1 MQNKKE
7 SRYGFKKIL
16 VCLSM
21 MLLGSVMFII
31 PALAAAPN
39 ASTTMFN
46 LISLML
52 SMFKYVGA
60 AIFVW
65 AIIQFILATK
75 RSDADSKADAVQ
87 TAVCGIAMMS
97 IKTIVVGLGI
107 TDAIDG
113 ADSFN
118 DESLRLSRD
127 LESEKLL
134 TKANQILNLMTKC
147 YPILLTVKLNLTSQH
162 DKD

>member
-1 MQNKKE
+1 
-7 SRYGFKKIL
+7 
-16 VCLSM
+16 
-21 MLLGSVMFII
+21 MFII

-118 DESLRLSRD
+118 DESLTSSTTTTTPGHGSGTNNPD
-127 LESEKLL
+127 N
-134 TKANQILNLMTKC
+134 AG
-147 YPILLTVKLNLTSQH
+147 TV
-162 DKD
+162 

>member
-21 MLLGSVMFII
+21 MMLGSVMFIN
-31 PALAAAPN
+31 PALAAAPS

-87 TAVCGIAMMS
+87 TAVCGIALMG
-97 IKTIVVGLGI
+97 ITLVVQGLGI
-107 TDAIDG
+107 GKAIDQG
-113 ADSFN
+113 KPDTKFDDKMLSDSSHGEAKS
-118 DESLRLSRD
+118 DQP
-127 LESEKLL
+127 
-134 TKANQILNLMTKC
+134 T
-147 YPILLTVKLNLTSQH
+147 
-162 DKD
+162 

>member
-1 MQNKKE
+1 MQMHKK
-7 SRYGFKKIL
+7 KKINCMKL
-16 VCLSM
+16 VICFVM

-31 PALAAAPN
+31 PAFAAAPN
-39 ASTTMFN
+39 ANEAMVK
-46 LISLML
+46 LINLML

-65 AIIQFILATK
+65 TIIQFILATK

-118 DESLRLSRD
+118 DESLKTSTTTPGHGSGTNNPD
-127 LESEKLL
+127 N
-134 TKANQILNLMTKC
+134 AG
-147 YPILLTVKLNLTSQH
+147 TVST
-162 DKD
+162 

>member
-46 LISLML
+46 LISLIL

-87 TAVCGIAMMS
+87 TAVCGIALMG
-97 IKTIVVGLGI
+97 ITLVVQGLGI
-107 TDAIDG
+107 GKAIDQG
-113 ADSFN
+113 KPDTKFDDKMLSDSSHGEAKS
-118 DESLRLSRD
+118 DQP
-127 LESEKLL
+127 
-134 TKANQILNLMTKC
+134 T
-147 YPILLTVKLNLTSQH
+147 
-162 DKD
+162 

>member
-1 MQNKKE
+1 MQMHKK
-7 SRYGFKKIL
+7 KKINCMKL
-16 VCLSM
+16 VICFVM

-31 PALAAAPN
+31 PAFAAAPN
-39 ASTTMFN
+39 AN
-46 LISLML
+46 EAIVKLINLML

-118 DESLRLSRD
+118 DESLKTSTTTPGHGSGTNNPD
-127 LESEKLL
+127 N
-134 TKANQILNLMTKC
+134 AG
-147 YPILLTVKLNLTSQH
+147 TV
-162 DKD
+162 

>member
-21 MLLGSVMFII
+21 MLLGSAMFII
-31 PALAAAPN
+31 PALATAPN

-87 TAVCGIAMMS
+87 TAVCGIALMG
-97 IKTIVVGLGI
+97 ITLVVQGLGI
-107 TDAIDG
+107 GKAIDQG
-113 ADSFN
+113 KPDTKFDDKMLSDSSHGEAKS
-118 DESLRLSRD
+118 DQP
-127 LESEKLL
+127 
-134 TKANQILNLMTKC
+134 T
-147 YPILLTVKLNLTSQH
+147 
-162 DKD
+162 

>member
-7 SRYGFKKIL
+7 SRHGFKKIL

-31 PALAAAPN
+31 PALATAPN

-87 TAVCGIAMMS
+87 TAVCGIALMG
-97 IKTIVVGLGI
+97 ITLVVQGLGI
-107 TDAIDG
+107 GQAIDQG
-113 ADSFN
+113 KPDTKFDDKVLSDSSHGEAKS
-118 DESLRLSRD
+118 DQP
-127 LESEKLL
+127 
-134 TKANQILNLMTKC
+134 T
-147 YPILLTVKLNLTSQH
+147 
-162 DKD
+162 

>member
-21 MLLGSVMFII
+21 MMLGSVMFII

-65 AIIQFILATK
+65 DIIQFILATK

-87 TAVCGIAMMS
+87 TAVCGIALMG
-97 IKTIVVGLGI
+97 ITLVVQGLGI
-107 TDAIDG
+107 GKAIDQG
-113 ADSFN
+113 KPDTKFDDKMLSDSSHGEAKS
-118 DESLRLSRD
+118 DQP
-127 LESEKLL
+127 
-134 TKANQILNLMTKC
+134 T
-147 YPILLTVKLNLTSQH
+147 
-162 DKD
+162 

>member
-21 MLLGSVMFII
+21 MMLGSVMFIN

-87 TAVCGIAMMS
+87 TAVCGIALMG
-97 IKTIVVGLGI
+97 ITLVVQGLGI
-107 TDAIDG
+107 GKAIDQG
-113 ADSFN
+113 KPDTKFDDKMLSDSSHGEAKS
-118 DESLRLSRD
+118 DQP
-127 LESEKLL
+127 
-134 TKANQILNLMTKC
+134 T
-147 YPILLTVKLNLTSQH
+147 
-162 DKD
+162 

>member
-21 MLLGSVMFII
+21 ILLGSVMFII

-118 DESLRLSRD
+118 DESL
-127 LESEKLL
+127 
-134 TKANQILNLMTKC
+134 T
-147 YPILLTVKLNLTSQH
+147 TSTTTTTPGH
-162 DKD
+162 GS

>member
-1 MQNKKE
+1 MQMHKK
-7 SRYGFKKIL
+7 KKINCMKL
-16 VCLSM
+16 VICFVM

-31 PALAAAPN
+31 PAFAAAPN
-39 ASTTMFN
+39 ANEAMVK
-46 LISLML
+46 LINLML

-118 DESLRLSRD
+118 DESLKTSTTTPGHG
-127 LESEKLL
+127 SG
-134 TKANQILNLMTKC
+134 TNNPNNAG
-147 YPILLTVKLNLTSQH
+147 TV
-162 DKD
+162 

>member
-1 MQNKKE
+1 MQMHKK
-7 SRYGFKKIL
+7 KKINCMKL
-16 VCLSM
+16 VICFVM

-31 PALAAAPN
+31 PAFAAAPN
-39 ASTTMFN
+39 ANEAMVK
-46 LISLML
+46 LINLML

-113 ADSFN
+113 ANSFN
-118 DESLRLSRD
+118 DESLKTSTTTPGHGSGSNNPD
-127 LESEKLL
+127 
-134 TKANQILNLMTKC
+134 NGG
-147 YPILLTVKLNLTSQH
+147 TV
-162 DKD
+162 

>member
-7 SRYGFKKIL
+7 NKYGFKKIL
-16 VCLSM
+16 VCFSM
-21 MLLGSVMFII
+21 MLLGSVMFIV
-31 PALAAAPN
+31 PALATAPN

-87 TAVCGIAMMS
+87 TAVCGIALMG
-97 IKTIVVGLGI
+97 ITLVVQGLGI
-107 TDAIDG
+107 GNAIDQSKPDTKFDDKMLS
-113 ADSFN
+113 DSSHGEAKS
-118 DESLRLSRD
+118 DQP
-127 LESEKLL
+127 
-134 TKANQILNLMTKC
+134 T
-147 YPILLTVKLNLTSQH
+147 
-162 DKD
+162 

>member
-52 SMFKYVGA
+52 SIFKYVGA

-87 TAVCGIAMMS
+87 TAVCGIALMG
-97 IKTIVVGLGI
+97 ITLVVQGLGI
-107 TDAIDG
+107 GKAIDQG
-113 ADSFN
+113 KPDTKFDDKMLSDSSHGEAKS
-118 DESLRLSRD
+118 DQP
-127 LESEKLL
+127 
-134 TKANQILNLMTKC
+134 T
-147 YPILLTVKLNLTSQH
+147 
-162 DKD
+162 

>member
-1 MQNKKE
+1 MQMHKK
-7 SRYGFKKIL
+7 KKINCMKL
-16 VCLSM
+16 VICFVM

-31 PALAAAPN
+31 PAFAAAPN
-39 ASTTMFN
+39 ANETMVK
-46 LISLML
+46 LINLML

-118 DESLRLSRD
+118 DESLKTSTTTPGHGSGTNNPD
-127 LESEKLL
+127 N
-134 TKANQILNLMTKC
+134 AG
-147 YPILLTVKLNLTSQH
+147 TV
-162 DKD
+162 

>member
-1 MQNKKE
+1 MQNKKD

-21 MLLGSVMFII
+21 MMLGSVMFII

-87 TAVCGIAMMS
+87 TAVCGIALMG
-97 IKTIVVGLGI
+97 ITLVVQGLGI
-107 TDAIDG
+107 GKAIDQG
-113 ADSFN
+113 KPDTKFDDKMLSDSSHGEAKS
-118 DESLRLSRD
+118 DQP
-127 LESEKLL
+127 
-134 TKANQILNLMTKC
+134 T
-147 YPILLTVKLNLTSQH
+147 
-162 DKD
+162 

>member
-87 TAVCGIAMMS
+87 TAVCGIALMG
-97 IKTIVVGLGI
+97 ITVVVQGLGI
-107 TDAIDG
+107 GKAIDQG
-113 ADSFN
+113 KPDTKFDDKMLSDSSHGEAKS
-118 DESLRLSRD
+118 DQP
-127 LESEKLL
+127 
-134 TKANQILNLMTKC
+134 T
-147 YPILLTVKLNLTSQH
+147 
-162 DKD
+162 

>member
-39 ASTTMFN
+39 ASTTKFN

-52 SMFKYVGA
+52 SVFKYVGA

-113 ADSFN
+113 ANSFN
-118 DESLRLSRD
+118 DESLTTSTTTPGHGSGTNNPD
-127 LESEKLL
+127 N
-134 TKANQILNLMTKC
+134 AG
-147 YPILLTVKLNLTSQH
+147 TV
-162 DKD
+162 

>member
-1 MQNKKE
+1 MQMHKK
-7 SRYGFKKIL
+7 KKINCMKL
-16 VCLSM
+16 VICFVM
-21 MLLGSVMFII
+21 MLLGNVMFII
-31 PALAAAPN
+31 PAFAAAPN
-39 ASTTMFN
+39 ANEAMVK
-46 LISLML
+46 LINLML

-118 DESLRLSRD
+118 DESLKTSTTTPGHGSGTNNPD
-127 LESEKLL
+127 N
-134 TKANQILNLMTKC
+134 AG
-147 YPILLTVKLNLTSQH
+147 TV
-162 DKD
+162 

>member
-1 MQNKKE
+1 MQIHKK
-7 SRYGFKKIL
+7 KKINCMKL
-16 VCLSM
+16 VICFVM

-31 PALAAAPN
+31 PAFAAAPN
-39 ASTTMFN
+39 ANEAMVK
-46 LISLML
+46 LINLML

-118 DESLRLSRD
+118 DESLTIHNNDNTRTWKR
-127 LESEKLL
+127 
-134 TKANQILNLMTKC
+134 N
-147 YPILLTVKLNLTSQH
+147 
-162 DKD
+162 